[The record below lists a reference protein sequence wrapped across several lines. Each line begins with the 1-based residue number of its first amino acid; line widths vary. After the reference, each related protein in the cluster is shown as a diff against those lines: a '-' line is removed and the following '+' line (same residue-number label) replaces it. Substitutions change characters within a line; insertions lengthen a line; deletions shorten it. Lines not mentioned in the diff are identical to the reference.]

1 MNLPTLTARLLQLE
15 ARSAALGLVL
25 QRLLERHPEVA
36 EELAALLPHLQPVW
50 VAAGLERDQWLTAD
64 ADVRALLP
72 KP

>member
-1 MNLPTLTARLLQLE
+1 MDTHTVIARLQQLE
-15 ARSAALGLVL
+15 ARNAALGLVL

-36 EELAALLPHLQPVW
+36 EELAALLPHLQPAW